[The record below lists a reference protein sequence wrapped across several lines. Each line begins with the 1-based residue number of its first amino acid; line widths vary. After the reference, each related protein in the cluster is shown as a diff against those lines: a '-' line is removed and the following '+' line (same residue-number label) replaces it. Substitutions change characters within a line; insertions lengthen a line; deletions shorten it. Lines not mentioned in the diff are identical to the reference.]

1 MSRVLVS
8 LALLCGG
15 ITSAAQAQIDA
26 RMFRYPDVSRTHIA
40 FVYAGDI
47 WVVPKAGG
55 TASRLSS
62 PPGEEQYPRFSP
74 DGSQIAFSGNYDGN
88 LDVYV
93 MPAAGGVARRVT
105 YHPVPDRLL
114 DWTPDGRRLLM
125 ASRRASGIPVAH
137 LYLVDAAGGLPEKL
151 PAPYGEIGAISP
163 DGRRLAYTTKDVST
177 RTWKRYKGG
186 LAPDVWVLDLRTRD
200 ARNVTNDPAN
210 DEHPMWHGETLYF
223 LSARGPEQ
231 RSNLWKL
238 DLAGGAA
245 QQVTRFDDVDVS
257 WPAIGPQDIV
267 FQAGGRLYLLDLATE
282 QQREVPVT
290 VATDL
295 ATLRARTEN
304 VGGLLQW
311 SDISPQGKRAVFQAR
326 GELFTLPAEHGPALP
341 LTRTSGVAERYPAWS
356 PDGKSIAY
364 WSDRSGEY
372 QLTLRAADGSGE
384 ERAVTTLGPGYRYQ
398 PFWSPDSKKIAF
410 LDHAQVFQILDVE
423 NGRITP
429 VDTGLTWLHGQRQGI
444 AVSWSADSRW
454 LAYSRDLPTG
464 NGVILLFDTQGG
476 TRHQVTSG
484 YYNDFGP
491 TFDPDGKYLY
501 YLSNR
506 NLEVIYGDFDATWIY
521 PNATQLV
528 AAPLRA
534 DVPSPLPPRSDDE
547 AAKADS
553 AGKPDSAKAGGTAKA
568 VAIDTEGFEA
578 RAVVLPPQAGNYGPL
593 RAVSGKLLF
602 LRFPRSG
609 SADTTATLAYYDF
622 AERDEKV
629 VLSPVGSYDL
639 SADGK
644 KVLVGFRGQ
653 YSIID
658 LKPAQK
664 MDKRLATQSLTAV
677 VDPREEWRQVFTDV
691 WRTYRDVFY
700 DESLHGLDWNAQREH
715 YGRMLNDAVT
725 RWDVNFVIGELIG
738 EVNASHTY
746 VSGGDTETP
755 RNRQV
760 GLLGVDWALEG
771 GAYRLAR
778 IVRGGPWD
786 LEARSPLAQPGVNV
800 REGDYV
806 LAVNG
811 VPMDV
816 RREPYAAFEGLANVT
831 VRLTVNDRPTLEGSR
846 QVLVETLGS
855 ESRLRNLE
863 WIEANRK
870 KVEEATQGRVG
881 YIYVPNTA
889 VFGQTELVRQ
899 FNSQMLKDGLIID
912 ERWNGGGQLA
922 DRFIE
927 MMNRQVVNRIYFRNG
942 MTATQPPVNHLGSK
956 VMLVNGWAGSGGD
969 AFPWFFQTL
978 KVGPVIGERTWGGLI
993 GPASGHGL
1001 IDGGNFTAP
1010 PGRLYGPDGKWF
1022 AEGHGI
1028 DPDIPV
1034 VDDQGAMAKG
1044 GDPQLE
1050 AGIAE
1055 VLRLIREHPV
1065 TLPGRPAFE
1074 RR

>member
-1 MSRVLVS
+1 MSRSFGVV
-8 LALLCGG
+8 ALLFWGL
-15 ITSAAQAQIDA
+15 TSAAQAQVDA

-47 WVVPKAGG
+47 WIVPKDGG

-74 DGSQIAFSGNYDGN
+74 DGSEIAFSGNYDGN
-88 LDVYV
+88 VDVYV
-93 MPAAGGVARRVT
+93 MPAMGGPARRIT
-105 YHPVPDRLL
+105 HHPLPDRLL

-125 ASRRASGIPVAH
+125 ASRRASGIPVSH
-137 LYLVDAAGGLPEKL
+137 LYLVDAVGGLPERL

-177 RTWKRYKGG
+177 RTWKRYRGG
-186 LAPDVWVLDLRTRD
+186 LAPDIWVLDLRTRD
-200 ARNVTNDPAN
+200 ARNVTTDPAN

-231 RSNLWKL
+231 RSNIWKL
-238 DLAGGAA
+238 DLAAGAA
-245 QQVTRFDDVDVS
+245 QQVTRFTDVDVS

-282 QQREVPVT
+282 RQREVPVA
-290 VATDL
+290 VVTDL
-295 ATLRARTEN
+295 ATLRPRTEN
-304 VGGLLQW
+304 VSGLLQW
-311 SDISPQGKRAVFQAR
+311 VGVSPQGKRAAVQAR
-326 GELFTLPAEHGPALP
+326 GDLFTLPAEHGPALQ
-341 LTRTSGVAERYPAWS
+341 LTRSSGVAERYPAWS
-356 PDGKSIAY
+356 PDGKHIAY
-364 WSDRSGEY
+364 WTDRSGEY
-372 QLTLRAADGSGE
+372 ELALRAADGSGE
-384 ERAVTTLGPGYRYQ
+384 ERVVTTLGPGYRYR

-410 LDHAQVFQILDVE
+410 LDHAQVIRIVDVE
-423 NGRITP
+423 SGGLTP
-429 VDTGLTWLHGQRQGI
+429 VDTGLTWLHGQRQGFE
-444 AVSWSADSRW
+444 VSWSADSRW
-454 LAYSRDLPTG
+454 LAYARGLPTG
-464 NGVILLFDTQGG
+464 NSVILLFDTQGG

-491 TFDPDGKYLY
+491 AFDPDGKYLY
-501 YLSNR
+501 YRSNR
-506 NLEVIYGDFDATWIY
+506 NLEVIYSDFDATWIY
-521 PNATQLV
+521 PNATRLV

-547 AAKADS
+547 AEKADT
-553 AGKPDSAKAGGTAKA
+553 ARKADTTATVVTID
-568 VAIDTEGFEA
+568 VAGFEA
-578 RAVVLPPQAGNYGPL
+578 RAVPLPPKAGNYGSL
-593 RAVSGKLLF
+593 RAVSGKLLY

-609 SADTTATLAYYDF
+609 SGDENATLAYFDF
-622 AERDEKV
+622 AEREEKT
-629 VLSPVGSYDL
+629 VLSPVSNYEV
-639 SADGK
+639 SADRK
-644 KVLVGFRGQ
+644 KLLVGYRNQ
-653 YSIID
+653 WAIVD

-664 MDKRLATQSLTAV
+664 MDKRLATAGLETV

-700 DESLHGLDWNAQREH
+700 DESLHGLDWPAQREH
-715 YGRMLNDAVT
+715 YGRMLKDAVT
-725 RWDVNFVIGELIG
+725 RWDVNFVIGELIA

-746 VSGGDTETP
+746 VGGGDTETP
-755 RNRQV
+755 RSRQV
-760 GLLGVDWALEG
+760 GLLGVDWALDR
-771 GAYRLAR
+771 GAFRIAR
-778 IVRGGPWD
+778 IVRGAAWD
-786 LEARSPLAQPGVNV
+786 LEARSPLSQPGVNV

-811 VPMDV
+811 MPLDAG
-816 RREPYAAFEGLANVT
+816 RDPYAAFEGLAGVT
-831 VRLTVNDRPTLEGSR
+831 VRLTVNDRPTLAGSR

-870 KVEEATQGRVG
+870 SVEDATGGRVG
-881 YIYVPNTA
+881 YVYVPNTG

-927 MMNRQVVNRIYFRNG
+927 MMNRTWVTRIYFRNG
-942 MTATQPPVNHLGSK
+942 MTQTVPGVNHLGAK

-978 KVGPVIGERTWGGLI
+978 EVGPVIGERTWGGLI
-993 GPASGHGL
+993 GPASGHQT
-1001 IDGGNFTAP
+1001 IDGGFFTAP

-1044 GDPQLE
+1044 ADPQLE

-1065 TLPGRPAFE
+1065 GLPGRPAFE

>member
-1 MSRVLVS
+1 MFRTHIPV
-8 LALLCGG
+8 ALLLGG
-15 ITSAAQAQIDA
+15 IAAAAQAQIDA

-47 WVVPKAGG
+47 WVVPKDGG

-125 ASRRASGIPVAH
+125 ASRRASGIPVSH
-137 LYLVDAAGGLPEKL
+137 LYLVDATGGLPEQL

-177 RTWKRYKGG
+177 RTWKRYRGG
-186 LAPDVWVLDLRTRD
+186 LAPDIWVLDLRTRE

-231 RSNLWKL
+231 RSNIWKL
-238 DLAGGAA
+238 DPAGGAA
-245 QQVTRFDDVDVS
+245 QQVTRFTDVDVS

-282 QQREVPVT
+282 RPREVPVT
-290 VATDL
+290 VVTDL
-295 ATLRARTEN
+295 ATLRPRTEN
-304 VGGLLQW
+304 VSGLLQW
-311 SDISPQGKRAVFQAR
+311 AGISPQGKRAVIQAR
-326 GELFTLPAEHGPALP
+326 GDLFTLPAEHGPALQ
-341 LTRTSGVAERYPAWS
+341 LTRSSGVAERYPGWS
-356 PDGKSIAY
+356 PDGKHIAY
-364 WSDRSGEY
+364 WTDRSGEY
-372 QLTLRAADGSGE
+372 ELALRAADGSGE
-384 ERAVTTLGPGYRYQ
+384 ERVVTTLGPGYRYR

-410 LDHAQVFQILDVE
+410 LDHAQVIRIVDVE
-423 NGRITP
+423 SGGLTP
-429 VDTGLTWLHGQRQGI
+429 VDTGLTWLHGQRQGFE
-444 AVSWSADSRW
+444 VSWSADSRW
-454 LAYSRDLPTG
+454 LAYARGLPTG
-464 NGVILLFDTQGG
+464 NSVIVLFDTQGG

-491 TFDPDGKYLY
+491 AFDPDGKYLY
-501 YLSNR
+501 YRSNR
-506 NLEVIYGDFDATWIY
+506 NLEVIYSDFDATWVY
-521 PNATQLV
+521 PNATRLV
-528 AAPLRA
+528 GAPLRA

-547 AAKADS
+547 AEKAD
-553 AGKPDSAKAGGTAKA
+553 TAKKA
-568 VAIDTEGFEA
+568 DTTAKVVTIDVAGFEA
-578 RAVVLPPQAGNYGPL
+578 RAVLLPPKAGNYGSL
-593 RAVSGKLLF
+593 RAVSGKVLY

-609 SADTTATLAYYDF
+609 SGEENTTLAYYDF
-622 AERDEKV
+622 AEREEKT
-629 VLSPVGSYDL
+629 VLSPVSDYEV
-639 SADGK
+639 SADRK
-644 KVLVGFRGQ
+644 KLLVGYRNQ
-653 YSIID
+653 WAIVD

-664 MDKRLATQSLTAV
+664 MDKRLATARLETV

-700 DESLHGLDWNAQREH
+700 DESLHGLDWPAQREH

-725 RWDVNFVIGELIG
+725 RWDVNFVIGELIA

-746 VSGGDTETP
+746 VGGGDTETP
-755 RNRQV
+755 RSRQV
-760 GLLGVDWALEG
+760 GLLGVDWALDR
-771 GAYRLAR
+771 GAFRIVR
-778 IVRGGPWD
+778 IVRGAAWD
-786 LEARSPLAQPGVNV
+786 LEARSPLAQPGVDV

-811 VPMDV
+811 MPLDV
-816 RREPYAAFEGLANVT
+816 RRDPYAAFEGLAGVT
-831 VRLTVNDRPTLEGSR
+831 VRLTVNDRPTLPGSR
-846 QVLVETLGS
+846 QVLVETLSS

-870 KVEEATQGRVG
+870 KVEDASGGRVG
-881 YIYVPNTA
+881 YVYVPNTA

-927 MMNRQVVNRIYFRNG
+927 MMNRTWVTRIYFRNG
-942 MTATQPPVNHLGSK
+942 MTQTVPGVNHLGAK

-993 GPASGHGL
+993 GPASGHQT
-1001 IDGGNFTAP
+1001 IDGGFFTAP
-1010 PGRLYGPDGKWF
+1010 PGRLYGPDGAWF

-1044 GDPQLE
+1044 ADPQLE
-1050 AGIAE
+1050 AGLAE

-1065 TLPGRPAFE
+1065 GLPGRPAFE